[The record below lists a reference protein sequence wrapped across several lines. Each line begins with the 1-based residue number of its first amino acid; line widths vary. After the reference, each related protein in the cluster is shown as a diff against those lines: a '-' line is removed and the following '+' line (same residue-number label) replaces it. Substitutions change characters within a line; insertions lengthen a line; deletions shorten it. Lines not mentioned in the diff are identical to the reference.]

1 MLDSVYHVSR
11 DPVSCC
17 SLASP
22 PSLFPPVEP
31 SKAEQPRN
39 RRVKKKKKLNKK
51 TETVGDY
58 EFWQAGKKLQIL

>member
-1 MLDSVYHVSR
+1 MLDSVYHIPS

-22 PSLFPPVEP
+22 ASLLPPVQPGE
-31 SKAEQPRN
+31 AEQPRN
-39 RRVKKKKKLNKK
+39 RRVKKKKLNKK

-58 EFWQAGKKLQIL
+58 EFWQAEKKLQIL

>member
-1 MLDSVYHVSR
+1 MLDSVYHIPS
-11 DPVSCC
+11 DPASCC

-22 PSLFPPVEP
+22 ASLLLPVQP

-39 RRVKKKKKLNKK
+39 RRVKKKKLNKK

-58 EFWQAGKKLQIL
+58 EFWQAEKKLQIL